1 MLVWNRLPLLELL
14 PRRRPVRKG
23 VMPLRSILLPAASAL
38 GLLAAMARAAP
49 LTVTDLK
56 DRSIEIEVVSLSG
69 SNVTFRRP
77 GNPKEFTLPVAQFTE
92 SSQELIRKEAA
103 ALPAPPPRLSVD
115 VVIGKRRTDKAD
127 SYYMK
132 TQEVTCSVKLTNLSN
147 TNEVPTLRGQI
158 MFIGQNTRTPSI
170 FTILSKQTFEASLKT
185 AETVTRQTENFRTS
199 YDSDNKGTGNVGGYQ
214 YYGYILALSDEAGTI
229 IFSQTTTGSFRK
241 ALEGKPEFLKKV
253 MEYPKNVGLTA
264 ELEQAP
270 GASRFAP

>member
-1 MLVWNRLPLLELL
+1 M
-14 PRRRPVRKG
+14 PV
-23 VMPLRSILLPAASAL
+23 RSILLPAASAL
-38 GLLAAMARAAP
+38 GLFSAVAHAAP

-103 ALPAPPPRLSVD
+103 ALPAAPPKLSVD

-147 TNEVPTLRGQI
+147 TNEVPTLKGKI
-158 MFIGQNTRTPSI
+158 VFIGQNTRTPSI
-170 FTILSKQTFEASLKT
+170 FSVLSNQTFEASLKT

-199 YDSDNKGTGNVGGYQ
+199 YDSDNKGVGNIGGYQ
-214 YYGYILALSDEAGTI
+214 YYGYVLALCDGAGNVV
-229 IFSQTTTGSFRK
+229 FNQTTTGSFRK
-241 ALEGKPEFLKKV
+241 ALEGKPDFLKKV
-253 MEYPKNVGLTA
+253 VDYSKGMVLTDGL
-264 ELEQAP
+264 EPSP
-270 GASRFAP
+270 GGRFAP